1 MSVSVQPMMAAVA
14 SLLSLLLL
22 EMVTGR
28 KKVKDRNE
36 THRQAASKSF
46 PMITLSPLS
55 APLSA
60 PLYYTECAALQEGFR
75 MLF

>member
-55 APLSA
+55 APL
-60 PLYYTECAALQEGFR
+60 YTECAALQEGFR

>member
-55 APLSA
+55 APLYS
-60 PLYYTECAALQEGFR
+60 TECAALQEGFR